1 MDKQVSAYL
10 VKLRREHPFLATLSL
25 YMDYRFTERVERFEA
40 DGRVARIN
48 PRFFAELNV
57 DEQMGTLLHTTL
69 HCALMHTVRRGSRI
83 PEIWNIA
90 ADIVVNEVILGTSF
104 KVPPDTAVE
113 PRYAEMSV
121 EQVYVKL
128 LNSAARLTAPKPGPE
143 ETGSSGEQQD
153 AESPGS
159 GGCNDEGD
167 AREEPRQSRLVSAL
181 QTIYPATPDVCEG
194 RGQDKPGERARQ
206 KNLEGYWRRA
216 MTRAQTV
223 EKMSAR
229 NQGDAPA
236 GLELE
241 IDQVVNPQL
250 DWRVLLWRFM
260 ARTPCDF
267 TGFDRRFVHSG
278 LYLDH
283 LEGDSL
289 TVHIAMDT
297 SGSIDDYELSQ
308 FRAEIESIVRCYAH
322 IDAKL
327 YFVDAE
333 VYGPYPLS
341 HDAHIT
347 RAIGGGGTSFAVF
360 FEHIEADLD
369 PFAPTL
375 CIYFTDGYGDF
386 PEQPPAVPVLWV
398 VTDEASDEYPFG
410 EVARF
415 AY

>member
-1 MDKQVSAYL
+1 
-10 VKLRREHPFLATLSL
+10 
-25 YMDYRFTERVERFEA
+25 
-40 DGRVARIN
+40 
-48 PRFFAELNV
+48 
-57 DEQMGTLLHTTL
+57 
-69 HCALMHTVRRGSRI
+69 
-83 PEIWNIA
+83 
-90 ADIVVNEVILGTSF
+90 
-104 KVPPDTAVE
+104 
-113 PRYAEMSV
+113 
-121 EQVYVKL
+121 
-128 LNSAARLTAPKPGPE
+128 
-143 ETGSSGEQQD
+143 
-153 AESPGS
+153 
-159 GGCNDEGD
+159 
-167 AREEPRQSRLVSAL
+167 
-181 QTIYPATPDVCEG
+181 
-194 RGQDKPGERARQ
+194 
-206 KNLEGYWRRA
+206 

-223 EKMSAR
+223 EKMSAK
-229 NQGDAPA
+229 NQGDRPE

-267 TGFDRRFVHSG
+267 TGYDRRFVHSG

-297 SGSIDDYELSQ
+297 SGSIDDYELGQ

-341 HDAHIT
+341 SNTRIT
-347 RAIGGGGTSFAVF
+347 HAIGGGGTSFAVF

-398 VTDEASDEYPFG
+398 VTDEANDEYPFG
-410 EVARF
+410 EVAKF